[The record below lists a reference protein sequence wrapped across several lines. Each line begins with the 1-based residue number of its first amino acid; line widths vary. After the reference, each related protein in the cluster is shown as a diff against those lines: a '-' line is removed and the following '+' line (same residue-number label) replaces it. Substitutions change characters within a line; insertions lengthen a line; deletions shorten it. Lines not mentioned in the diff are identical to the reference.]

1 MLFTYVPRMRNSNQ
15 KNKDLR
21 SRSIANYMTSEGNSA
36 LLPEN
41 VDRSSRFTLVNL
53 YTLKYWFI
61 GRHYME
67 SLSDL
72 CRKRSLN
79 RSF

>member
-41 VDRSSRFTLVNL
+41 VDRSSRFYSRKLVHVKVLIYWKAL
-53 YTLKYWFI
+53 YGITQ
-61 GRHYME
+61 
-67 SLSDL
+67 
-72 CRKRSLN
+72 
-79 RSF
+79 

>member
-1 MLFTYVPRMRNSNQ
+1 MCHACEIAT

-41 VDRSSRFTLVNL
+41 VDRSSRFTFVNL
-53 YTLKYWFI
+53 YTSKYLLEGFLRNHSMTCV
-61 GRHYME
+61 GTGH
-67 SLSDL
+67 
-72 CRKRSLN
+72 
-79 RSF
+79 